1 MADVFRLVLVVQDVR
16 LDLTPYLPTGAREFV
31 PEREDRAAWAR
42 WQAFRR
48 RLELDVNPHDTVE
61 PDDVAEVALRRP
73 EPFYESRHLVL
84 EGDQEVVSTLFLS
97 AVLPGSPEYDGN
109 RHLISA
115 DIKVLPERRRQGL
128 ASSWLPAIAA
138 YAASRGARLVSLDAA
153 HEDGHAFLAWL
164 GAEARL
170 REWESRLWLDRAD
183 WDRIREWS
191 AIDAG
196 YMRLERYDPFPPEAI
211 WESYSR
217 DYTELTRH
225 VPRED
230 LEKGD
235 WILTPERMREHR
247 ARLAEQRRTLHVLAA
262 FDGEGMSA
270 LTEIIRSEHD
280 PAALDQELT
289 AVHPRARRRG
299 LARFLKA
306 RLLLDLRDRY
316 AEARFVR
323 TWNAGS
329 NDTMWAINQAMGF
342 ERYRQWVAYQV
353 EVDQLRDRIGQT
365 SWWPESGS
373 GTGGL

>member
-1 MADVFRLVLVVQDVR
+1 LALVAPEVR
-16 LDLTPYLPTGAREFV
+16 LDLTPYLPASGREFV
-31 PEREDRAAWAR
+31 PEREDRAAWTR
-42 WQAFRR
+42 WHSFRR
-48 RLELDVNPHDTVE
+48 ALERDINPDDTIE

-84 EGDQEVVSTLFLS
+84 ERDQEVASTLFLS

-109 RHLISA
+109 RHQISA
-115 DIKVLPERRRQGL
+115 DIKVLPERRRHGL
-128 ASSWLPAIAA
+128 ASSWLPAVAA
-138 YAASRGARLVSLDAA
+138 YAAGRGARLVSLDAT
-153 HEDGHAFLAWL
+153 HEDGHAFLTWL

-170 REWESRLWLDRAD
+170 REWESRIWFDRAD
-183 WDRIREWS
+183 WDRIREWA
-191 AIDAG
+191 AIEAG
-196 YMRLERYDPFPPEAI
+196 DVRLERYEPFPPEAT

-230 LEKGD
+230 MDKGD

-262 FDGEGMSA
+262 FDGEGMSG

-289 AVHPRARRRG
+289 AVHPRARGRG
-299 LARFLKA
+299 LARLLKA
-306 RLLLDLRDRY
+306 RLLLDLRERY
-316 AEARFVR
+316 PEACFVR

-329 NDTMWAINQAMGF
+329 NDAMWAINQAMGF

-353 EVDQLRDRIGQT
+353 EVDRLGARAAAV
-365 SWWPESGS
+365 
-373 GTGGL
+373 